1 MSEADKEQDGAAAD
15 PARKLSGPAGAAVL
29 LMAMGEENAASVL
42 KHLKPEDVQVVSA
55 AMAEID
61 SVSQKQIA
69 VTLEDFADKIKSQSS
84 LGAKSGE
91 YLENTLVRALG
102 KERAVGVLSE
112 ANREG
117 LAPSMDALKWMPDRV
132 VAGMVKDEH
141 TQFISIV
148 LSYLDAEKAA
158 RIVECLPEKKRS
170 DLMVRISRLDYI
182 HPTALAEIDQIL
194 EQRISDRF
202 EIELAAAGG
211 IPAVAAILN
220 GVSTSEEEK
229 ILAQLAE
236 VDEELAEKIRDNMFV
251 FENLLKVDDRGI
263 QSLLREVPSDLLVK
277 ALKGTSDEVQKK
289 LFDNMSRRAAV
300 LLKDDLDAS
309 GPMRVAEVEEAQKEI
324 LTIALGMAEEGK
336 ISLGGKDDDF
346 L

>member
-1 MSEADKEQDGAAAD
+1 
-15 PARKLSGPAGAAVL
+15 
-29 LMAMGEENAASVL
+29 
-42 KHLKPEDVQVVSA
+42 
-55 AMAEID
+55 
-61 SVSQKQIA
+61 
-69 VTLEDFADKIKSQSS
+69 
-84 LGAKSGE
+84 
-91 YLENTLVRALG
+91 
-102 KERAVGVLSE
+102 
-112 ANREG
+112 
-117 LAPSMDALKWMPDRV
+117 
-132 VAGMVKDEH
+132 
-141 TQFISIV
+141 
-148 LSYLDAEKAA
+148 
-158 RIVECLPEKKRS
+158 
-170 DLMVRISRLDYI
+170 MVRISRLDFI

-220 GVSTSEEEK
+220 GVSTAEEEK

-309 GPMRVAEVEEAQKEI
+309 GPLRVAEVEEAQKE
-324 LTIALGMAEEGK
+324 L
-336 ISLGGKDDDF
+336 SLIHI
-346 L
+346 